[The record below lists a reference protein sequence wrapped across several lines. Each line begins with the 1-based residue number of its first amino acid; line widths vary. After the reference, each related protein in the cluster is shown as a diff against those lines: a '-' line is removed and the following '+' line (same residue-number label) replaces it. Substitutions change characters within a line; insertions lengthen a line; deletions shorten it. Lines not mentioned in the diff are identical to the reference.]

1 MAKKLEESLE
11 NQRCRVKRLE
21 IDRRGC
27 IKVIIEA
34 RFGEYELS
42 LKKNIARRLLPGDI
56 LACKL
61 ELDASPDFIGDRVE
75 HMKVATMSYALT
87 ELKDKR
93 GEVIYKK

>member
-21 IDRRGC
+21 IDRRGYT
-27 IKVIIEA
+27 KVIIEA

-61 ELDASPDFIGDRVE
+61 EPSSSPDFLGDRVE
-75 HMKVATMSYALT
+75 CMKVATMSYELA

-93 GEVIYKK
+93 GEVVYKK